1 MVRLLKSEASICLQ
15 EGKHHPMQTW
25 PDEEG
30 TLPTPWAAKCW
41 KVFLD
46 NDADVIRA
54 IQYVEDNPTKEGKNP
69 QRWRFVIPFSPGS

>member
-1 MVRLLKSEASICLQ
+1 
-15 EGKHHPMQTW
+15 MQARG

-69 QRWRFVIPFSPGS
+69 QRWRFVIRFSPGS